1 MIVENELTAA
11 QYFDKVNC
19 VSVFIYNFVFFQSSA
34 SSILLKTV
42 VLFSTLVLL
51 ASIVW
56 YHVIVVKVRISFHTW
71 PCHES
76 FWQLFMNDNGAKDW
90 RIAMTNQRCTQIAVE
105 LAVCLVCP
113 IPFKFDFVW
122 TAVHSDGV
130 MVGWKLRKF

>member
-56 YHVIVVKVRISFHTW
+56 YHVIVVKVRISFHT
-71 PCHES
+71 
-76 FWQLFMNDNGAKDW
+76 
-90 RIAMTNQRCTQIAVE
+90 
-105 LAVCLVCP
+105 
-113 IPFKFDFVW
+113 
-122 TAVHSDGV
+122 
-130 MVGWKLRKF
+130 